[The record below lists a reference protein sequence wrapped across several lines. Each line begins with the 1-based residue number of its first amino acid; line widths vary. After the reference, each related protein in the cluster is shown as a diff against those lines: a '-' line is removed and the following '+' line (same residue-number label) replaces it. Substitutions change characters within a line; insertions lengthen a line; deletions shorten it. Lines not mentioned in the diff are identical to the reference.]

1 MPSTNNISWRRFEKF
16 LLRVGCKYVR
26 QRGSHRIY
34 SRVGLARP
42 IVLPTY
48 RTLPMFVIKNNLRI
62 LEISDQ
68 QYLEIM
74 KRIK

>member
-1 MPSTNNISWRRFEKF
+1 
-16 LLRVGCKYVR
+16 
-26 QRGSHRIY
+26 
-34 SRVGLARP
+34 LARP

-48 RTLPMFVIKNNLRI
+48 RTLPVFVIKNNLRI

-68 QYLEIM
+68 QYLETI